1 VVSIVAIIGLVLA
14 KVYGWLWMD
23 PVAGLIGALVIANW
37 SYGLVRDTAAML
49 LDVCPDDTT
58 RERLRRAIEIDGD
71 RVSDLHM
78 WRLGPGHLGAVVAVV
93 TMRARD
99 VEFYRGRLKKFKSL
113 SHLTVEVTRVGV

>member
-1 VVSIVAIIGLVLA
+1 MVSIVAIMGLVLA
-14 KVYGWLWMD
+14 KMYGWLWMD
-23 PVAGLIGALVIANW
+23 PVAGLIGAVVIANW

-93 TMRARD
+93 TTRARD
-99 VEFYRGRLKKFKSL
+99 AEFYRGRLKKFKSL
-113 SHLTVEVTRVGV
+113 SHLTVEVTRVEV